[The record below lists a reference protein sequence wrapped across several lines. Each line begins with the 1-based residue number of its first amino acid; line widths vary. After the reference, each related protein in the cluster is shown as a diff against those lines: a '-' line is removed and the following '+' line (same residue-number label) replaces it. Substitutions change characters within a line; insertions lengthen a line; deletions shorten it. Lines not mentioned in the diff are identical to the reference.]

1 MDLIRR
7 ADDLRR
13 AAASFRS
20 IGRSIGPSTGRSIG
34 RAIGPSRAAGSA
46 PVDRSAVG
54 LVPTMGALH
63 EGHASLIRRA
73 RDEVARLIVTIFVN
87 PAQFGPGE
95 DLATYP
101 RDEDRDLEICRRL
114 GADAVWAPSE
124 EEVYPPGISLAEP
137 DPGPVGET
145 FEGAAR
151 PGHFRG
157 VLRVVHR
164 LLDVTGPCRAYF
176 GEKDAQQ
183 LFLVRR
189 MVDEAELPVTIV
201 ACPTVREPDGL
212 AYSSRNGRLRAEERE
227 QAGCLFLAL
236 SEAAALARG
245 GETDV
250 PILVAARAR
259 EIGATPLARLDYT
272 AVVRDDTFE
281 PIARLVGPAR
291 AIVAA
296 RFPSARLIDNLLLP
310 TPPEKAN

>member
-1 MDLIRR
+1 MDLIRTAEEVR
-7 ADDLRR
+7 LL
-13 AAASFRS
+13 
-20 IGRSIGPSTGRSIG
+20 TGGVRDSG
-34 RAIGPSRAAGSA
+34 AERTEVA
-46 PVDRSAVG
+46 

-73 RDEVARLIVTIFVN
+73 RTESAFVLVTLFVN

-95 DLATYP
+95 DLAAYP

-114 GADAVWAPSE
+114 GADAVWAPTE
-124 EEVYPPGISLAEP
+124 DEVYPPGLSLAEP
-137 DPGPVGET
+137 DPGPIGET

-157 VLRVVHR
+157 VLKVVHR
-164 LLDVTGPCRAYF
+164 LFEVTGPCRAYF

-189 MVDEAELPVTIV
+189 MIRDEGLPVTIV
-201 ACPTVREPDGL
+201 PCPTVREPDGL
-212 AYSSRNGRLRAEERE
+212 AWSSRNARLGAEERE

-236 SEAAALARG
+236 SEGAALARA
-245 GETDV
+245 GERDAA
-250 PILVAARAR
+250 ILVAAMAR
-259 EIGATPLARLDYT
+259 EIGATPIARLDYA

-281 PIARLVGPAR
+281 PVSHLDLPAR

-296 RFPSARLIDNLLLP
+296 RFPSARLIDNLRLP
-310 TPPEKAN
+310 EPAPEPAVEPAPEPTRER